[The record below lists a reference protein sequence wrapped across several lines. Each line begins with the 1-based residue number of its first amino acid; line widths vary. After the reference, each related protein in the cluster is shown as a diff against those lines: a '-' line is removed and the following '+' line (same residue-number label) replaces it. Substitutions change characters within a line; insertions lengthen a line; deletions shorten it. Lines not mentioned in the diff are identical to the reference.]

1 MKDKITN
8 KVWCEMVYDEADA
21 YCTLNSI
28 NPKYITY
35 EELEQCAIS
44 TAAALDFNEDDVR
57 TQLEFYFDCEE

>member
-35 EELEQCAIS
+35 EELEQCAI
-44 TAAALDFNEDDVR
+44 
-57 TQLEFYFDCEE
+57 